1 MSTIHLNGRG
11 GLGCLLVAWA
21 LLGAAP
27 AHALFGDDEA
37 RKAIIELRQ
46 RVETHRQ
53 QAEVA
58 RQELEALQR
67 ATKDDQTAIR
77 RSMVELAAQNDQLRR
92 EMATLRGQY
101 EQLARDVAEWQ
112 RSQKDSQR
120 GIDER
125 LRQMEPAS
133 VTVDGVSFT
142 ASPTEVQAFD
152 QAMASL
158 RQAEFD
164 AAAQALTAF
173 VRRFP
178 ESGYL
183 PSVFYW
189 LGNAQY
195 GQRAYR
201 ESLESHRRLVA
212 GHANH
217 PKVPEAMLGMANSHI
232 ELKDNRSARRVLEDL
247 VRLHPQSEAAAAAK
261 DRLARLR

>member
-1 MSTIHLNGRG
+1 MRSTALRWRG
-11 GLGCLLVAWA
+11 GLAGVLTVWTC
-21 LLGAAP
+21 LGASP
-27 AHALFGDDEA
+27 AHALFSDDEA

-53 QAEVA
+53 QTEVA

-67 ATKDDQTAIR
+67 ATKDDQAAIR

-142 ASPTEVQAFD
+142 ALPTEIQAFD

-158 RQAEFD
+158 RRAEFE
-164 AAAQALTAF
+164 AASQALAAF

-201 ESLESHRRLVA
+201 ESIESHRRLVT

-247 VRLHPQSEAAAAAK
+247 VRLHPQSEAASAAK